1 MADLNKYTIP
11 DAKGI
16 RWAEATSKNGVRYR
30 HGFLNTATPKASA
43 GTETNEVV
51 KASDDGVKVKWPLG
65 TSNTFKSGDPVH
77 DICHITSYDFFATPD
92 DLVYDYQLKF
102 SVDGGWSRTFIDD
115 LNVDYG
121 CTTVTNG
128 AHYIQFSSSSTSP
141 CICHVS

>member
-43 GTETNEVV
+43 GNETNEVV

-92 DLVYDYQLKF
+92 DLVYDYQLLMAAGRGP
-102 SVDGGWSRTFIDD
+102 SQ
-115 LNVDYG
+115 
-121 CTTVTNG
+121 TT
-128 AHYIQFSSSSTSP
+128 
-141 CICHVS
+141 